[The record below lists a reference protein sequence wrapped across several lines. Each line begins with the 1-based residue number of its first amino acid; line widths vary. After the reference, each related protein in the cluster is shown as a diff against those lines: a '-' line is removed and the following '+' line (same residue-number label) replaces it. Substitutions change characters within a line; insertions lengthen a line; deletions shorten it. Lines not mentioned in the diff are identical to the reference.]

1 MKIIV
6 DEMPKS
12 AEDCVFGT
20 GEDEKRCVI
29 NNRNYCYDSS
39 NCQYLKVITDFH
51 AAEVI
56 AKNDDG
62 SYYVKYIDIE

>member
-20 GEDEKRCVI
+20 GEDEERCVI

-39 NCQYLKVITDFH
+39 NCPYLKSITDFN
-51 AAEVI
+51 AE
-56 AKNDDG
+56 KLN
-62 SYYVKYIDIE
+62 SQNL